1 MPLPIP
7 QNPLVLIARKDY
19 KVTQLRVVSLC
30 VVDNV
35 FRGRQIRLY
44 RWRRRGENDPWNVA
58 LSNLSIHDIN
68 LEQMA
73 RDAIE
78 FSVQFQVEL
87 GWAAHVDVTEPT
99 DYETAEIEP
108 EIMEEV
114 EAEPEKEIRPRCP
127 KCGSSE
133 EVVPIVYGF
142 FDPSPK
148 QGFREDFVA
157 GGWTF
162 SAESPLWH
170 CTLCGAQ
177 WGKVAWTE
185 DASEVPGATPE
196 ISEED
201 IPF

>member
-7 QNPLVLIARKDY
+7 QYPLVLITRKEY
-19 KVTQLRVVSLC
+19 KVTQHHVVSLC
-30 VVDNV
+30 VVENRY
-35 FRGRQIRLY
+35 RGRQIRLY
-44 RWRRRGENDPWNVA
+44 RWRRNREHEPWSVA
-58 LSNLSIHDIN
+58 LTNCPIHDIN

-73 RDAIE
+73 RDAIQ
-78 FSVQFQVEL
+78 FSTQYQVAIDWPTDL
-87 GWAAHVDVTEPT
+87 GAPEPT
-99 DYETAEIEP
+99 NNEAAEIEP
-108 EIMEEV
+108 EIIEEV
-114 EAEPEKEIRPRCP
+114 GSEPEKKPRPPCP

-148 QGFREDFVA
+148 QSYREDFVA

-185 DASEVPGATPE
+185 DLSEVPGASPE

>member
-7 QNPLVLIARKDY
+7 QFQLLARKDY

-30 VVDNV
+30 VVYNNY
-35 FRGRQIRLY
+35 RGLHQIRLY
-44 RWRRRGENDPWNVA
+44 GWRRNHEQAPWRVA
-58 LSNLSIHDIN
+58 LAHYPIHDIN

-73 RDAIE
+73 RDAIQ
-78 FSVQFQVEL
+78 FSKQFQVALDWATAL
-87 GWAAHVDVTEPT
+87 GVPEPT
-99 DYETAEIEP
+99 EYEAAEIEP
-108 EIMEEV
+108 EILEEV
-114 EAEPEKEIRPRCP
+114 GAEPEKKPRPLCP

-148 QGFREDFVA
+148 QRYREDFVA

-177 WGKVAWTE
+177 WGKVAWKE
-185 DASEVPGATPE
+185 DSSEIPGASPE
-196 ISEED
+196 ISEDD